1 MTSGGKLE
9 VATHKLGS
17 IHIEDKL
24 KEETPWWA
32 KLKKKHGGTAAKD
45 KEGSTEEPV
54 YSTFGWVEDE
64 DVSQT
69 LTTLRTFLDVT
80 TLPTVKAT
88 PSTTH
93 STTSTTENTTKGDF
107 FLSHTLGCIY
117 LPLSSFTGVFKTTTR
132 PVALSWLQW
141 LAAKSEKNKKKKTT
155 TTTIPTPTT
164 PSPPP
169 TTTTSTSTTTVTT
182 TLRTTTVSSTTGSS
196 ESPMSTDAPIEI
208 QTVQYIPYRAPPTV
222 QSKPYRAPTNNAT
235 PQKLVPFKA
244 PPGFEYPG
252 MLKCSLTICM
262 MKILRSS
269 D

>member
-32 KLKKKHGGTAAKD
+32 KLKKKHGGTATKD

-64 DVSQT
+64 DMSF
-69 LTTLRTFLDVT
+69 TTLRTFVDVT

-88 PSTTH
+88 PSTTQ

-155 TTTIPTPTT
+155 TTIPTPTT
-164 PSPPP
+164 PPPP
-169 TTTTSTSTTTVTT
+169 PPTTTSTSTTTVTT

-222 QSKPYRAPTNNAT
+222 QSKPYRAPTNNVT

>member
-1 MTSGGKLE
+1 MKLAIFEELICLELVLGETMTSGGKLE

-69 LTTLRTFLDVT
+69 LTTLRTFVDVT

-88 PSTTH
+88 LSTTH

-107 FLSHTLGCIY
+107 F
-117 LPLSSFTGVFKTTTR
+117 SSR
-132 PVALSWLQW
+132 
-141 LAAKSEKNKKKKTT
+141 
-155 TTTIPTPTT
+155 
-164 PSPPP
+164 
-169 TTTTSTSTTTVTT
+169 
-182 TLRTTTVSSTTGSS
+182 TLRC
-196 ESPMSTDAPIEI
+196 ICF
-208 QTVQYIPYRAPPTV
+208 YRFFFFHRCF
-222 QSKPYRAPTNNAT
+222 QNHH
-235 PQKLVPFKA
+235 
-244 PPGFEYPG
+244 
-252 MLKCSLTICM
+252 
-262 MKILRSS
+262 
-269 D
+269 